1 MLEPEYP
8 QYPDYPSQV
17 CMFPLLKE
25 MGERVLLMYCGSD
38 AAFGPGL
45 YWPYRLIIA
54 FGRSR

>member
-1 MLEPEYP
+1 M
-8 QYPDYPSQV
+8 QV

-25 MGERVLLMYCGSD
+25 MGERVLLLYCGSD